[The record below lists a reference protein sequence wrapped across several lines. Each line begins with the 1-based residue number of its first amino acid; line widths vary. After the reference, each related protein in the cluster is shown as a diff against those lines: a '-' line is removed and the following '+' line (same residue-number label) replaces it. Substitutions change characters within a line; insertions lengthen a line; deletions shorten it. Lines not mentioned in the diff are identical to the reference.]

1 MKKILLFVAMA
12 FQVVMAN
19 AFEGN
24 VEIDGINYY
33 ILTKAAYAEVVR
45 KKTNYEGDVVI
56 PETVEYDGVVCTVKK
71 IDDSAF
77 SYDTK
82 LTSIS
87 IPKTVTELG
96 SYAFEDCKNLKTVI
110 IDNLEFWCAI
120 NIGHNANPLQNA
132 EHLIVGGKEIID
144 LVIPET
150 ITSITDRAFHGY
162 KGLKSVTIGDF
173 VSYIGDYAF
182 CNCTELKIAK
192 ISGANVEIGRYAF
205 YECTSLA
212 ELTLLEGVSKIGNY
226 CFYGC
231 TSLSKFTL
239 PEGITEIG
247 SYCFSG
253 CNEITHLSIPNSV
266 ISIKDYAFREC
277 KNLKTIKIGSGLKYI
292 GTSSFSRCTELTDL
306 YCFAENPPTMVHGIY
321 HDNLNPFNYS
331 YAEYATLHVPETSV
345 SAYLN
350 NKIWN
355 IFGKIVA
362 LTSDETDI
370 QYVKNNSNVSECV
383 RYTLGGQVLKSAQ
396 KGINIIRMSDGTTKK
411 VLDK

>member
-12 FQVVMAN
+12 LQVVMAN
-19 AFEGN
+19 AFEGK

-33 ILTKAAYAEVVR
+33 ILTKAAYAEVVS
-45 KKTNYEGDVVI
+45 KNSGYVGDVVI

-96 SYAFEDCKNLKTVI
+96 NYAFEDCKNLKTVI
-110 IDNLEFWCAI
+110 IDNLESWCAI
-120 NIGHNANPLQNA
+120 NIAHNANPLQNA

-162 KGLKSVTIGDF
+162 KGLKSITIGNF

-182 CNCTELKIAK
+182 YGCTELKTAK

-205 YECTSLA
+205 YGCTSLTELTLQEGISKIGSYCFYECTSLS
-212 ELTLLEGVSKIGNY
+212 ELTLSQ
-226 CFYGC
+226 
-231 TSLSKFTL
+231 
-239 PEGITEIG
+239 GITEIG
-247 SYCFSG
+247 LYCFSG

-266 ISIKDYAFREC
+266 ISI
-277 KNLKTIKIGSGLKYI
+277 
-292 GTSSFSRCTELTDL
+292 
-306 YCFAENPPTMVHGIY
+306 
-321 HDNLNPFNYS
+321 
-331 YAEYATLHVPETSV
+331 
-345 SAYLN
+345 
-350 NKIWN
+350 
-355 IFGKIVA
+355 
-362 LTSDETDI
+362 
-370 QYVKNNSNVSECV
+370 NNSAFSEC
-383 RYTLGGQVLKSAQ
+383 
-396 KGINIIRMSDGTTKK
+396 I
-411 VLDK
+411 

>member
-24 VEIDGINYY
+24 VEIEGINYY
-33 ILTKAAYAEVVR
+33 ILTKAAYAEVVS

-71 IDDSAF
+71 IDKFAF
-77 SYDTK
+77 SSDSK

-87 IPKTVTELG
+87 IPKTVTVLG
-96 SYAFEDCKNLKTVI
+96 NYAFSNCKGLKKVI
-110 IDNLEFWCAI
+110 IDNLESWCTI
-120 NIGHNANPLQNA
+120 NIGDYANPLQYA

-150 ITSITDRAFHGY
+150 ITSIADRAFHGY
-162 KGLKSVTIGDF
+162 KGLKSITIGDF
-173 VSYIGDYAF
+173 VTYIGDYAF
-182 CNCTELKIAK
+182 YGCTELKTAK
-192 ISGANVEIGRYAF
+192 ISGANVDIGRYAF

-212 ELTLLEGVSKIGNY
+212 ELMLLEGVSKIGNY

-231 TSLSKFTL
+231 TSLSSFTL
-239 PEGITEIG
+239 SEGIIEIG
-247 SYCFSG
+247 EYCFYGS
-253 CNEITHLSIPNSV
+253 NEITHLSIPNTVNYIHSH
-266 ISIKDYAFREC
+266 AFDAC
-277 KNLKTIKIGSGLKYI
+277 KKIKTIKIGNSVKKI
-292 GTSSFSRCTELTDL
+292 GSLAFSKCAELTDV
-306 YCFAENPPTMVHGIY
+306 YCWAENPPSYGGNIIADVY
-321 HDNLNPFNYS
+321 YPFYKS
-331 YAEYATLHVPETSV
+331 YPEYVTLHVPES
-345 SAYLN
+345 SINSYQN
-350 NKIWN
+350 SKIWKN
-355 IFGKIVA
+355 FGKIVA

-370 QYVKNNSNVSECV
+370 QYVKNNSNISECV

-411 VLDK
+411 VLNK